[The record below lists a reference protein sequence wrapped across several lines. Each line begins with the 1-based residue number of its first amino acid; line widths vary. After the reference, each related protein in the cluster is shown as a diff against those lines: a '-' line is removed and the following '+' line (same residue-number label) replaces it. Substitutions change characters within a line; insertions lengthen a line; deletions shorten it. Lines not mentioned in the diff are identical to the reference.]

1 MKIDVYAILCILL
14 AVSFVLPVLAD
25 GPGTCGTGVKDLK
38 WNPKFL
44 FATSAIAALLG
55 LGLVFYHETLDSRLK
70 YGLFALAVIVFFLPF
85 FHALY
90 SSGFSYDEAFFS
102 GDIQEH
108 AYLFISIN
116 GTEYQFPPSAF
127 SKGGKTLNKYVELE
141 NGNSNLVHLHAR
153 GVTWAYLFTSVGLS
167 LSESCIKLDKEYC
180 ANSGQQ
186 LQFFSSGKHPAEPSK
201 MLMASGSEI
210 RPVVLVIYYG
220 EPNQNGTKIIGN
232 LQDRVDALDAYLDS
246 IPGECR

>member
-1 MKIDVYAILCILL
+1 MKIDVYAILCIML
-14 AVSFVLPVLAD
+14 AMGLVLPVLAD
-25 GPGTCGTGVKDLK
+25 GPGTCGTGVEDLK
-38 WNPKFL
+38 WNPRFL
-44 FATSAIAALLG
+44 LATSAIAALLG
-55 LGLVFYHETLDSRLK
+55 LVLVFYHETMDNKLK

-116 GTEYQFPPSAF
+116 GTEYQFPPGAF
-127 SKGGKTLNKYVELE
+127 SKNKYVELE
-141 NGNSNLVHLHAR
+141 NGNNNIVHLHAR

-186 LQFFSSGKHPAEPSK
+186 LQFFSSGKHPAELSK

-210 RPVVLVIYYG
+210 RPIVMVIYYG
-220 EPNQNGTKIIGN
+220 APDQNGTKIIGN
-232 LQDRVDALDAYLDS
+232 LQSRVDALDAYLDS
-246 IPGECR
+246 TPGECK